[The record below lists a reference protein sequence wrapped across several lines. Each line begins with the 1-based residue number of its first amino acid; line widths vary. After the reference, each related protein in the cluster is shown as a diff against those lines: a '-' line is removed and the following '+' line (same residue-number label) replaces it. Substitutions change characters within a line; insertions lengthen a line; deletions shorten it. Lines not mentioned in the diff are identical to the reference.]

1 MQPGYSTHHRET
13 TFRFTLEEP
22 SAMEEI
28 QARRTGVQNYKGARD
43 TSGHARGWEIH
54 GSISPWVLGI
64 VFQSEQEKLNF
75 TDEETKAVK
84 SLAEIMGKKW

>member
-1 MQPGYSTHHRET
+1 MRPGRSTRHCET

-22 SAMEEI
+22 LATEEI

-54 GSISPWVLGI
+54 SSISPWVLGI

-75 TDEETKAVK
+75 TDETKAVK
-84 SLAEIMGKKW
+84 SLAEVMGKKW